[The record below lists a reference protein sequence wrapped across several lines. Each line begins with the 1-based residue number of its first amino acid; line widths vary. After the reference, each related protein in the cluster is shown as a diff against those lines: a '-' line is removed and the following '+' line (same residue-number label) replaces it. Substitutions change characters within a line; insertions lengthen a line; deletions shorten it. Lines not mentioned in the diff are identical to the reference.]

1 MDGCVLSQLKPSE
14 FYILSCEE
22 ASALGF
28 GLFHSYE
35 CRAPQKH
42 MPIVIHND
50 YMIIELP
57 LFTSGA
63 RQSSNK
69 LLHKSSCVV
78 NEF

>member
-1 MDGCVLSQLKPSE
+1 MVSSNRIEYNRKIERKQR
-14 FYILSCEE
+14 IIT
-22 ASALGF
+22 
-28 GLFHSYE
+28 
-35 CRAPQKH
+35 KH

>member
-1 MDGCVLSQLKPSE
+1 
-14 FYILSCEE
+14 
-22 ASALGF
+22 
-28 GLFHSYE
+28 
-35 CRAPQKH
+35 